1 MAGRNRPFPL
11 VDELLTANIG
21 RSLGFA
27 WTLRHGSRTASWSLV
42 RQSARGRGGDCAGC
56 DVALAASAAAQAP
69 LQAVDV
75 VEAAEFGD
83 PVAVELLQR
92 AARLVGETLAAL
104 VNFYTPA
111 MVLLGAAFMVVDELL
126 SRERIGRWIPYG
138 TPAGRL
144 ALGAG

>member
-1 MAGRNRPFPL
+1 M
-11 VDELLTANIG
+11 
-21 RSLGFA
+21 
-27 WTLRHGSRTASWSLV
+27 
-42 RQSARGRGGDCAGC
+42 
-56 DVALAASAAAQAP
+56 
-69 LQAVDV
+69 
-75 VEAAEFGD
+75 
-83 PVAVELLQR
+83 AVELLQR